1 MQRVKIGLLGSGFV
15 ANFYMEGLDNVPGH
29 EVVLN
34 TSRSQDNADDFAS
47 KWNIDEPMDDIDEA
61 ISRDDVDLFIIA
73 LPNAMHEDVAVK
85 LANAGRNMVCTKPL
99 GRNKKEAETILQAV
113 KQANVFH
120 GYAETEVFAP
130 AVVKAREMIEKGA
143 LGEVTWV
150 RSREAHPGPHKEH
163 FWDADLTGG
172 GALMDM
178 GGHCVEAARY
188 FFGKDDEVT
197 EVFAW
202 GDTLVHTDR
211 TEGEDNAILL
221 MRFESGGVA
230 SIETS
235 WSSSGG
241 LDLRNE
247 IYGTEGKTFT
257 DVTGSTPM
265 EAFTTQGSGYI
276 LEKAETDTGWVSPL
290 PEEAF
295 AYGYQAEMKH
305 FVECL
310 REGREPRETFEDGYV
325 DNAILEA
332 AYESMRKRKWVD
344 VEY

>member
-1 MQRVKIGLLGSGFV
+1 MEKIKIGMLGSGFV
-15 ANFYMEGLDNVPGH
+15 ANFYMEGLDNVPGQ

-34 TSRSQDNADDFAS
+34 TSKSIDDAKDFAS
-47 KWNIDEPMDDIDEA
+47 EWGIDEPMDDIDSA
-61 ISRDDVDLFIIA
+61 ILRDDIDLFIIA
-73 LPNAMHEDVAVK
+73 LPNVLHKEIALK
-85 LANAGRNMVCTKPL
+85 LAETKRNMVCTKPL
-99 GRNKKEAETILQAV
+99 GRNKAEAEEMLEAVKEAD
-113 KQANVFH
+113 VFN

-130 AVVKAREMIEKGA
+130 AVVKAREMIEEGA
-143 LGEVTWV
+143 LGDVTWV

-163 FWDADLTGG
+163 FWDAELTGG

-188 FFGKDDEVT
+188 FFGKDDKVT

-211 TEGEDNAILL
+211 TEGEDNALLIL
-221 MRFESGGVA
+221 RFESGGLA

-257 DVTGSTPM
+257 DVTGSTPI
-265 EAFTTQGSGYI
+265 EAFTTQSGGYI
-276 LEKAETDTGWVSPL
+276 LEKAESETGWVFPL

-295 AYGYQAEMKH
+295 VYGYQAEMKH
-305 FVECL
+305 FVESL
-310 REGREPRETFEDGYV
+310 KKGKTPRETFEDGYV
-325 DNAILEA
+325 DNVILEA
-332 AYESMRKRKWVD
+332 AYDSMDKGKWVE